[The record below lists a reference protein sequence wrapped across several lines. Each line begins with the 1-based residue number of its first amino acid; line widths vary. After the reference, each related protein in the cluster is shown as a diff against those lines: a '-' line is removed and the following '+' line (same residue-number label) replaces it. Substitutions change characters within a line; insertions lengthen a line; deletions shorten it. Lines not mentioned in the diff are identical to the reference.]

1 MARIVGSHSIIYSK
15 DAAADR
21 VFLKDVL
28 KFPNVDVGDGWLIFG
43 LPPSEVA
50 VHPSEKNDVH
60 EFYLMCDDVEALV
73 AELQERE
80 IACDPIHNLGWGL
93 ITQVTLPGGGKLG
106 IYQPRHDRP
115 PAMGAARKG
124 ANGST
129 RRVAKPAKKTASSAR
144 RPSRKPRR

>member
-15 DAAADR
+15 DPAADR

-60 EFYLMCDDVEALV
+60 EFYLMCDDVETLV

-106 IYQPRHDRP
+106 IYQPRHSRP
-115 PAMGAARKG
+115 PAMAASKRAPTAAK
-124 ANGST
+124 S
-129 RRVAKPAKKTASSAR
+129 VHKPAKKTAARARGTAKKR
-144 RPSRKPRR
+144 RP